1 MYLTPRTHTHVWAAP
16 DGWAELRRTKDSD
29 RLCFVIHHVEL
40 ISVQA
45 YFIDI
50 LESRQVDHL
59 VDGTVRLEH
68 NNTVALSP
76 FVRLLRLDHEEKL

>member
-1 MYLTPRTHTHVWAAP
+1 MLLRRFASAP
-16 DGWAELRRTKDSD
+16 DSLLGGVAAILLALASSSLRF
-29 RLCFVIHHVEL
+29 L
-40 ISVQA
+40 QA

-76 FVRLLRLDHEEKL
+76 FVRLRLDHEEAAL